1 MKNLHIFS
9 LVLTI
14 VVIFVFVNT
23 NIKEKMTTAPNYVN
37 IGCWYD
43 KPIHAIPL
51 LYSTSVTSI
60 EHAKQ
65 IATANNATVFG
76 IQYGG
81 QLFLGNDINAAKQ
94 YGPVGNNACQTSLNA
109 WSSLQ
114 NDVWVLDSSI
124 APTTQNASTNAP
136 TNAPTN
142 TPTSMSTNAPTNAPT
157 NTPTSMSTN
166 TPTSMPTNTSTSMS
180 TNTPTS
186 MSTNTPTSISA
197 NTPTSMSSSMSTT
210 TLTSEPTKSTNNS
223 PNLISKIL
231 QYPLI
236 LLLIALGIG
245 GGIYYYLAIYKKKLP
260 QQLSQNNFN

>member
-1 MKNLHIFS
+1 MKNLHVFS

-23 NIKEKMTTAPNYVN
+23 NIKEKMTTTPNYVN

-65 IATANNATVFG
+65 IASANNATVFG

-124 APTTQNASTNAP
+124 VT
-136 TNAPTN
+136 PTN
-142 TPTSMSTNAPTNAPT
+142 TPTDTPT
-157 NTPTSMSTN
+157 NTP
-166 TPTSMPTNTSTSMS
+166 
-180 TNTPTS
+180 
-186 MSTNTPTSISA
+186 TNTPTSISA
-197 NTPTSMSSSMSTT
+197 NTPTDMSANA
-210 TLTSEPTKSTNNS
+210 PTNTSTNNI
-223 PNLISKIL
+223 LISKIK
-231 QYPLI
+231 QHKII
-236 LLLIALGIG
+236 LVILVIIILS
-245 GGIYYYLAIYKKKLP
+245 GIYYYLKKYKPLIL
-260 QQLSQNNFN
+260 QQFNIKMPTTQQPTTQQPTIQRPITQQPTIQQPTIQRPITQRIAMQ